1 MASEH
6 HLSDSLC
13 RACGGANPSQA
24 VFCMHCGTEL
34 DTSAAGLALVRPR
47 RVVITGLGAIT
58 SLGGT
63 ARESWRRILAGE
75 TGIRRVEG
83 LDPAQNPCLLRGDV
97 EPGSIPSR
105 FLTGKTARNTSRF
118 ARMAVESTGAALE
131 DAGLIEEDG
140 SPQPGV
146 TLAPGGALFGTC
158 VGGTYDDLLPVHAA
172 FLERGP
178 SRVPPHLTVMFPH
191 NLGAYQV
198 QARFGLGGPSSTVV
212 TACATGAQ
220 AIGDAFHTVKF
231 GRAPLMVAG
240 AVESDQHPLF
250 IAGFAAMRAL
260 VTDSNDAPEAASR
273 PFDASRAG
281 FVLGE
286 GVGVL
291 ILEDLEHA
299 RARGARIYAEVLG
312 FGSSNDAYHP
322 IAPHLEGAGAARAI
336 RAALTDAGIEPDR
349 VDHVQAH
356 AASTPAGDLA
366 EAKAIQVVF
375 GERGNEIPVTSIK
388 GAVGHCMGAAGAI
401 ETVAAALTVAEGCI
415 PPTRNYRTPDPEIPL
430 DIVHSAARAAEVRV
444 MTKHSFGLGGQN
456 ACLVLGRMEA

>member
-6 HLSDSLC
+6 HLPDTIC
-13 RACGGANPSQA
+13 RTCGQANPAPA
-24 VFCMHCGTEL
+24 VFCMHCGAAL
-34 DTSAAGLALVRPR
+34 DCAAVSPPPVRPR

-63 ARESWRRILAGE
+63 VRESWRRILAGE

-83 LDPAQNPCLLRGDV
+83 LDPAQNPCRLRGDV
-97 EPGSIPSR
+97 DPGSIPSR

-118 ARMAVESTGAALE
+118 ARMAVEATGAALE

-140 SPQPGV
+140 SPQAGV

-172 FLERGP
+172 FLERGT

-260 VTDSNDAPEAASR
+260 VTDSNDDPDAASR

-291 ILEDLEHA
+291 ILEELEHA
-299 RARGARIYAEVLG
+299 QARGARIYAEVLG

-322 IAPHLEGAGAARAI
+322 IAPHPEGEGAARAI
-336 RAALTDAGIEPDR
+336 RAALADGGIEPDR

-375 GERGNEIPVTSIK
+375 GERGTQIPVTSIK

-430 DIVHSAARAAEVRV
+430 DIVHGSARPAEVRV

-456 ACLVLGRMEA
+456 ACLVLGQLEA